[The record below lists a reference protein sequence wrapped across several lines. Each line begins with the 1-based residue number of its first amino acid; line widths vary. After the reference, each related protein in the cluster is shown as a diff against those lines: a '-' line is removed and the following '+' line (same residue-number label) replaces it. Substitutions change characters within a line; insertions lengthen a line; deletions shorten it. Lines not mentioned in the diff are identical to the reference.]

1 MLIPYQYVPAL
12 HDLWLYEDHVVSW
25 TFPSPSSMTLKR
37 PYAWNPGSA
46 LYPYRKSIQA
56 MPATYRILTT
66 FSGAYQYGV
75 NLESNPVNK
84 PVFWNSYC
92 PWKGFFFSSTL
103 GTHCEHWQ
111 QSSQYRDLSKT
122 FGNQYVE
129 GSFFEASMLIRHI
142 SHDNVI
148 YDLDMNAMIWPYRV
162 TSPAFGSTYAFGST
176 NQADIA
182 IVEYPAGIS
191 VPPLTLADTRTVP
204 YGTKCWMVDSN
215 FKVVELL
222 YDGCYFPSAAFPG
235 SYSVRTS
242 SLEQVQL
249 FTHDSGSMAFV
260 ELAPPTSAE
269 AGDGVLGLIGVSVE
283 SGADLVSGYPTMIA
297 LIPPENHATEPAV
310 LYQQSLGNVFPVA
323 IPISRQTTRSL
334 ATETVAL
341 QISNLLTQIG

>member
-1 MLIPYQYVPAL
+1 MLIAYEYIPAL

-25 TFPSPSSMTLKR
+25 TFPSPASTTLKR

-56 MPATYRILTT
+56 MPATYRIMMSEALANE
-66 FSGAYQYGV
+66 FGV
-75 NLESNPVNK
+75 NLKSNPVNK

-92 PWKGFFFSSTL
+92 PWKGFFFSPTL
-103 GTHCEHWQ
+103 GAHCEHWQ
-111 QSSQYRDLSKT
+111 AASQYRDLSKN
-122 FGNQYVE
+122 FGNQYAE
-129 GSFFEASMLIRHI
+129 GSFFEASTLIRHI

-148 YDLDMNAMIWPYRV
+148 YDIDMNAMIWPYRV
-162 TSPAFGSTYAFGST
+162 TSPAFGSKFAFGSPD
-176 NQADIA
+176 QADIA

-222 YDGCYFPSAAFPG
+222 YNGCYGPPASFPE

-242 SLEQVQL
+242 SLEQVQM
-249 FTHDSGSMAFV
+249 FSHDSGSMGFV

-283 SGADLVSGYPTMIA
+283 SAVNLVAGTTIIA

-310 LYQQSLGNVFPVA
+310 LYQQSLGNVFPAAV
-323 IPISRQTTRSL
+323 PLYRQTTQPL

>member
-1 MLIPYQYVPAL
+1 MLIAYEYIPAL

-25 TFPSPSSMTLKR
+25 TFPYPDSTTLKR

-56 MPATYRILTT
+56 MPATYRIMTT
-66 FSGAYQYGV
+66 EVPANEYGV
-75 NLESNPVNK
+75 NLKSNPVNK

-92 PWKGFFFSSTL
+92 PWKGFFFSPTL
-103 GTHCEHWQ
+103 GAHCEHWQ
-111 QSSQYRDLSKT
+111 QSSQYRDLSKN
-122 FGNQYVE
+122 FGNQYAE
-129 GSFFEASMLIRHI
+129 GSFFEASTLIRYI
-142 SHDNVI
+142 SHDNVT
-148 YDLDMNAMIWPYRV
+148 YDLDLNAMIWPYRV
-162 TSPAFGSTYAFGST
+162 TSPAFGSTFAFGSP

-182 IVEYPAGIS
+182 IVEYPAGIP
-191 VPPLTLADTRTVP
+191 VPPLRLADTRTVP

-222 YDGCYFPSAAFPG
+222 YDGCYGPPAAFPG
-235 SYSVRTS
+235 SFTVRTS

-249 FTHDSGSMAFV
+249 FLHDSGSMAFV

-283 SGADLVSGYPTMIA
+283 SAANLVVGTTIIA

-310 LYQQSLGNVFPVA
+310 LYQQSLGNVFPAAV
-323 IPISRQTTRSL
+323 PLYRQTTQPL